1 MIIYIHIDK
10 VKIEVIYLIFNRDSS
25 RLSEIPV
32 IYIFP
37 NKSQPRK
44 FFQEEE
50 LNSLSNSIYRNGII
64 QPLTVRKI
72 SSVEYELVAGERRL
86 RAAIMAGFSKVP
98 CIVMKC
104 SDNQSAVF
112 ALIENIQRADLNMF
126 EEAQAI
132 KKLILEC
139 KMTQDQIAR
148 QLGKKQSTIA
158 NKLRLLKLNEDE
170 QKFIIENNLTERH
183 ARLMLKVDEDERIKV
198 LEKIVEESLNVT
210 DSEKYI
216 ENMHNKTFEKQSKK
230 QNHKIVIKDVRIFI
244 NTLTKAFDT
253 MKLSGVNAISNK
265 IESDEYIEYSVKI
278 PKSSV
283 YSR

>member
-1 MIIYIHIDK
+1 MIIYIHGNK
-10 VKIEVIYLIFNRDSS
+10 VKIEVIYLIFNRDSN
-25 RLSEIPV
+25 RLAEIPV

-50 LNSLSNSIYRNGII
+50 LTSLSNSIYRNGII

-86 RAAIMAGFSKVP
+86 RAAIMAGFNKVP

-112 ALIENIQRADLNMF
+112 ALIENIQRSDLNMF
-126 EEAQAI
+126 EEALAI

-139 KMTQDQIAR
+139 RMTQDQIAR

-170 QKFIIENNLTERH
+170 QKFIIENKLTERH

-216 ENMHNKTFEKQSKK
+216 ENMHNKTFEKKSKK

-278 PKSSV
+278 PKSSA

>member
-1 MIIYIHIDK
+1 MIIYIHRNK
-10 VKIEVIYLIFNRDSS
+10 VKIEVIYLIFNRDSNK
-25 RLSEIPV
+25 LAEIPV

-44 FFQEEE
+44 FFQDEE
-50 LNSLSNSIYRNGII
+50 LTSLSNSIYRNGII

-86 RAAIMAGFSKVP
+86 RAAIMAGFNKVP
-98 CIVMKC
+98 CIIMKC
-104 SDNQSAVF
+104 SDNQSAIF

-139 KMTQDQIAR
+139 RMTQDQIAR

-158 NKLRLLKLNEDE
+158 NKLRLLKLNEAD
-170 QKFIIENNLTERH
+170 QKFIIENKLTERH
-183 ARLMLKVDEDERIKV
+183 ARLMLKVDEYERLKV
-198 LEKIVEESLNVT
+198 LEKIVEESMNVT
-210 DSEKYI
+210 ESERYI
-216 ENMHNKTFEKQSKK
+216 ENMHNKTIEKQSKK
-230 QNHKIVIKDVRIFI
+230 QNPKIVIKDVRIFI

>member
-1 MIIYIHIDK
+1 M
-10 VKIEVIYLIFNRDSS
+10 IFNRDSS
-25 RLSEIPV
+25 RLAEIPV

-44 FFQEEE
+44 FFEEEE
-50 LNSLSNSIYRNGII
+50 LTSLSNSIYRNGII

-86 RAAIMAGFSKVP
+86 RAAIMAGFNKVP

-104 SDNQSAVF
+104 SDNQSAIF

-126 EEAQAI
+126 EEALAI

-170 QKFIIENNLTERH
+170 QKFIIENKLTERH

-210 DSEKYI
+210 ESEKYI
-216 ENMHNKTFEKQSKK
+216 ENMHNKTFEKQIKK
-230 QNHKIVIKDVRIFI
+230 QNQKIIIKDVRIFI

-253 MKLSGVNAISNK
+253 MKLSGVNAISTK
-265 IESDEYIEYSVKI
+265 IDSDEYIEYSVKI
-278 PKSSV
+278 PKTSV